1 MTQDCVASVTN
12 RRFVLQNVSCRQS
25 CHFASCRHLLVSPV
39 WPYCQQA
46 QCGRWHSSKWSI
58 ADLLTS
64 CHPQMSAS
72 HLLGLQVRANGPSSL
87 HCECCTWCH
96 GIMNQ
101 NKSIIDH
108 PTCRCNL
115 SKSSIHYKRLM
126 PCPSTG
132 SRMLC
137 ASPKIHIHFVPHQKM
152 ISVQYLFFCAGT
164 KVFEEAL
171 NGIKFLDRHKT
182 FRDM

>member
-1 MTQDCVASVTN
+1 
-12 RRFVLQNVSCRQS
+12 
-25 CHFASCRHLLVSPV
+25 
-39 WPYCQQA
+39 
-46 QCGRWHSSKWSI
+46 
-58 ADLLTS
+58 
-64 CHPQMSAS
+64 MSAS
-72 HLLGLQVRANGPSSL
+72 HLLGLQGRANGPSSL

-171 NGIKFLDRHKT
+171 NAVKFLGWLKKFGSAKNILQPVKGQGTRLQQIFCTSWFIDHFFNWLKQLS
-182 FRDM
+182 DLWDL